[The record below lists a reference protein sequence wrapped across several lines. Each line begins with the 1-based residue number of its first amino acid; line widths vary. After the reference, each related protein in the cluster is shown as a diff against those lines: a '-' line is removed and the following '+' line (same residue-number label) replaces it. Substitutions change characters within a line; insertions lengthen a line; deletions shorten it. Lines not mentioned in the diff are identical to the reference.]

1 MGEIIL
7 ADREQLPCP
16 PEQAFDVIAGGGLP
30 GWRLPRGQA
39 LRLGVP
45 VAIPLT
51 LPATLG
57 GQRAE
62 ILGRVVSVD
71 RPRRFVVH
79 HDLPWTGSVT
89 VSVRPDGPARST
101 VRVAVQLD
109 EEALGWA
116 RRMVAAPAP
125 AAGDVW
131 RLGLI
136 SSGTGP
142 ASVFSVAARSTA
154 RLAVEQINADG
165 GVLGR
170 PLELM
175 TGDDGTHPGLGAAEL
190 VRLAHAGCRVVLAN
204 VTSAVFQALRPVA
217 RKYGVLIIH
226 TPLNE
231 GGAGAPELL
240 RLGERP
246 AAQAAAAIPALMRAT
261 SGSHFYLAG
270 NDYCWSRGANR
281 AVRRVVER
289 SGGSVAAEAY
299 AELGT
304 TDFASLIAS
313 IRRSG
318 ADLVVSSLVGADEV
332 AFEQQMHAAGLRQ
345 EVATLALVLDESTH
359 EFIGPDAS
367 EGLWTAFSYFES
379 LDSAANNAFKADY
392 HRRFGPE
399 AAPVS
404 SMTEGLYEAVHLVT
418 RAAADGGSWDPVVV
432 GERLRV
438 GVTYDGPRGRVSTS
452 WRGLHQPIYL
462 ATSRG
467 GALRVTE
474 QLTHL
479 AR

>member
-1 MGEIIL
+1 MGEIVL
-7 ADREQLPCP
+7 EHRERLPCS
-16 PEQAFDVIAGGGLP
+16 PEQAFDVLAGGGLP
-30 GWRLPRGQA
+30 GWRLPRRQG
-39 LRLGVP
+39 LRPGVP

-51 LPATLG
+51 LPAALG
-57 GQRAE
+57 GQRVE
-62 ILGRVVSVD
+62 ILGRVVD
-71 RPRRFVVH
+71 IERPRRFVVH
-79 HDLPWTGSVT
+79 HELPWAGRVT
-89 VSVRPDGPARST
+89 VRVRPDGPGRST
-101 VRVAVQLD
+101 VRVAVQMG
-109 EEALGWA
+109 EEALAWA

-125 AAGDVW
+125 ADGGVW

-175 TGDDGTHPGLGAAEL
+175 VGDDGTHPGLGAAEL
-190 VRLAHAGCRVVLAN
+190 VRLAHAGCRMVLAN

-231 GGAGAPELL
+231 GGAGGPELF

-246 AAQAAAAIPALMRAT
+246 GAQAAAAVPALMRAT

-270 NDYCWSRGANR
+270 NDYSWSRGANR
-281 AVRRVVER
+281 AVRKVVER
-289 SGGSVAAEAY
+289 SGGSVAVEAY

-304 TDFASLIAS
+304 TDFASLIVS

-379 LDSAANNAFKADY
+379 LDSAANDTFKAAY
-392 HRRFGPE
+392 RQRFGAE

-404 SMTEGLYEAVHLVT
+404 SVTEGLYEAVHLVA
-418 RAAADGGSWDPVVV
+418 RAAAGGGAWDPDTV
-432 GERLRV
+432 GDRLRR

-452 WRGLHQPIYL
+452 WRGLRQPIYL
-462 ATSRG
+462 ATSQG
-467 GALRVTE
+467 GTLRANE
-474 QLTHL
+474 QLTHP